1 MTLLTDFNCDSCGK
15 SFTQASSLRR
25 HIKIFT
31 KVTTILNLVG
41 NLVENQFL
49 KLLILLQILFIER
62 IVWILLKI
70 LHPSFSWSHVNLV
83 ANLFLKQ
90 KVISLMIKRWWKC
103 SRRTFYIICLPS
115 TYLLLLNVNAYHLWT
130 FCYLWG

>member
-41 NLVENQFL
+41 NLVENQLL
-49 KLLILLQILFIER
+49 KLRILLQILFIEQ

-70 LHPSFSWSHVNLV
+70 IHPSFSLSHVNLV
-83 ANLFLKQ
+83 ANFQYLRGH
-90 KVISLMIKRWWKC
+90 IKIVHFAFGFHWWWKDDENVQEGHFM
-103 SRRTFYIICLPS
+103 SYVHLVP
-115 TYLLLLNVNAYHLWT
+115 TYY
-130 FCYLWG
+130 F